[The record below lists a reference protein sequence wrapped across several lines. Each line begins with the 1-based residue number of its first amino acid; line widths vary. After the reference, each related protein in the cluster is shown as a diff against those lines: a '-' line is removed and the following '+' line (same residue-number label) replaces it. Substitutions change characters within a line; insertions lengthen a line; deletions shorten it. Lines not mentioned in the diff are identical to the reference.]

1 MRARRT
7 GAADGGSIA
16 LFVAICAAGLVM
28 MIGIVLE
35 AGGRLRAIETADA
48 RAQEVARV
56 IGQQLDETALLRGG
70 GYLLAQDVAAARA
83 AADAYLQPY
92 GLHAEIG
99 FREGRTVVVDIR
111 AQYRTTLL
119 GAFAVESLEVHGH
132 GSATLVHG
140 VKEAETA

>member
-7 GAADGGSIA
+7 GGADGGSIA
-16 LFVAICAAGLVM
+16 LFVAICAAGLVV

-56 IGQQLDETALLRGG
+56 VGQQLDERALLRGG
-70 GYLLAQDVAAARA
+70 GYLLSQDVAAAQVA
-83 AADAYLQPY
+83 AEAYLRPY
-92 GLHAEIG
+92 GLHAEIA
-99 FREGRTVVVDIR
+99 FRNGSTVVVDIR
-111 AQYRTTLL
+111 ARYRTTLL
-119 GAFAVESLEVHGH
+119 GALAVQSLEVHGR
-132 GSATLVHG
+132 GAATLVHG

>member
-1 MRARRT
+1 MRVRRT
-7 GAADGGSIA
+7 GTADRGSIA

-28 MIGIVLE
+28 VIGIVLE

-70 GYLLAQDVAAARA
+70 GFLLTQDVNAARA
-83 AADAYLQPY
+83 AADAYLAPY
-92 GLHAEIG
+92 GLHAEIA
-99 FREGRTVVVDIR
+99 FRNGNTVLVDIR

-119 GAFAVESLEVHGH
+119 GAFAVQSLEVHGR